1 MLTSFPF
8 DMHLQVHMQYLEAGA
23 DVIISSSY
31 QVFWLSSSPDIDH
44 ILEFMVA
51 FHLKLEKI
59 CLLHVSI

>member
-1 MLTSFPF
+1 
-8 DMHLQVHMQYLEAGA
+8 MQYLEAGA